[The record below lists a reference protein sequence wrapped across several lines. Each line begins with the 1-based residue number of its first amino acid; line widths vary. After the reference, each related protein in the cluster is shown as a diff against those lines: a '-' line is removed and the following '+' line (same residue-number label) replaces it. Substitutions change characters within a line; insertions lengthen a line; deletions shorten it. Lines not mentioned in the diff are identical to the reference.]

1 MRSFN
6 WVFSLPETPKLLF
19 NKWSLFK
26 YAIKQS
32 IKDRPFYEYGVFRG
46 DSSDFSLKL
55 TKLVMVL
62 ILLLVI

>member
-6 WVFSLPETPKLLF
+6 WVTSLSETPKLFF

-26 YAIKQS
+26 YAMEQS

-46 DSSDFSLKL
+46 DSDFSLKL
-55 TKLVMVL
+55 TKSVMVL
-62 ILLLVI
+62 ILYWLT